1 MKTIQT
7 FLFLAAAIVLASC
20 GGSYKKTKSGML
32 YQIISNSKTDVIK
45 NGEFFE
51 VQIGATVYKTGK
63 KDTVLSDPNMIPP
76 NQVVP
81 MDSTTLPPDYYAIFK
96 QVRKGD
102 SIIVRQST
110 DSIIKSSMGQAPPF
124 LKKGGFIVSTYK
136 IINIYPNKTAAD
148 SATVA
153 IMKAQNVKDSVTR
166 VQQLVKDDKLI
177 QEYLSKNNI
186 VAVKTPKGCYVT
198 VQNPGNGAKPDS
210 GKLVSVKYTG
220 LSFDGK
226 KFDSNVDTSF
236 QHTDPLEFT
245 IGQMGMIP
253 GFEEGIKQIAK
264 GGKATV
270 YVPSALAYGAQGRA
284 PNIQPNQNLIFELE
298 LLDIKAAPKPQVPV
312 LPAPEKK

>member
-270 YVPSALAYGAQGRA
+270 YVPSALGYGAQGRA